1 LTSQDAS
8 YPIESRLRLVALL
21 LRYLEKEDQLEILA
35 SFGRRV
41 FALILNPL
49 HASTGDASWVANV
62 VAASS
67 LMGDLVRRRD
77 VVSFRE
83 RDLALALAHI
93 SAVVGPG
100 ASDEAGEGVP
110 ALPNAVYDA
119 TTRLFSALF
128 QRFPKQLYICVPSVV
143 SVLHSFLRQVLY
155 GPLSDEVIVDR
166 SQKFTRL
173 CELLIHH
180 RDIYKKHLL
189 GLLLEFIH
197 ALQHN
202 MSLVRKKN
210 LLPAVYCLLDSLT
223 SYETKQLNSMMET
236 TAKTLF
242 RTVYQSYQKLYAYKG
257 Q

>member
-1 LTSQDAS
+1 MF
-8 YPIESRLRLVALL
+8 
-21 LRYLEKEDQLEILA
+21 K
-35 SFGRRV
+35 
-41 FALILNPL
+41 
-49 HASTGDASWVANV
+49 
-62 VAASS
+62 
-67 LMGDLVRRRD
+67 
-77 VVSFRE
+77 E

-100 ASDEAGEGVP
+100 ASDEAGEGVAP
-110 ALPNAVYDA
+110 LPNDVYDA

-128 QRFPKQLYICVPSVV
+128 QRFSKQLYICVPSVV

-173 CELLIHH
+173 CELLINH

-202 MSLVRKKN
+202 MSPVRKKN
-210 LLPAVYCLLDSLT
+210 LLPAVYCLLDSLS